1 LVWEDDGFHGERIV
15 FEGGEDADGGL
26 AAGGEEFEEMA
37 FGADLEE
44 GIVVVD
50 GGERAFEIR
59 VVAEDFDA
67 DGSLT
72 GGWEHEV
79 GWDDGGVELGGVVR
93 EGGVEETE
101 ADEAGAGEDEGVD
114 GWVVGDLA
122 DACGD
127 VAADVGVGEVRAEET
142 ELAGSADRAGG
153 DDGTLG
159 EPVETAGVFADEDV
173 FDWGAGEDGG
183 DAEAVG
189 ENGGDVF
196 ERVDGG
202 VDGSGAEGFLEFL
215 GEDAFVDD
223 RLVAA
228 GEVREFEVRAEIA
241 GGADDFADDVE
252 GRVSCGEG
260 GAGHFGLG
268 ESEFAAAG
276 AEDDGFHGREREL
289 GRGGE

>member
-44 GIVVVD
+44 GFVVVD
-50 GGERAFEIR
+50 GGEGAFEIR

-79 GWDDGGVELGGVVR
+79 GWDDGVVELGGVVR
-93 EGGVEETE
+93 EWGVEETE

-127 VAADVGVGEVRAEET
+127 VAADVGDGEVRAEET

-202 VDGSGAEGFLEFL
+202 VDGAGAEGFFEFL

-223 RLVAA
+223 WLVAA
-228 GEVREFEVRAEIA
+228 GEVSEFEVRAEVA

-252 GRVSCGEG
+252 GWVSGGEG

-276 AEDDGFHGREREL
+276 AEDDGFHGRES
-289 GRGGE
+289 